1 MSNRI
6 KSFGLGAFYVA
17 VIFLVG
23 CIPED
28 SLQWSEDGS
37 VGLLRIDEALYI
49 VDGNS
54 GELAEVEKT
63 NVGMFPDISD
73 DGKLIAYSRK
83 VECLNAS
90 ENLKVLP
97 AGQVKMIK
105 YYAEQTKK
113 NILDAG
119 GLPDGRFPFPE
130 EGLLLPNEYR
140 YWSIRYLC
148 ENADDKLLKVLGK
161 EGIDKSKE
169 EELGYFQ
176 IVVSPVK
183 APEKRRIVANSV
195 FNVLGME
202 LSPNNKFLA
211 YLMHTQE
218 GEVNNAFEEYGLY
231 VASLESD
238 VNMALVS
245 HPVTLGYDWR
255 PDSKAVAY
263 IEARS
268 KNLRHDDFVVC
279 TLEEQIVADAN
290 DNLLVKSIESGEK
303 GAAGPHQC
311 TGETSELA
319 GLIFNPWLKV
329 VYGSGGRLFFS
340 GTHLSVPA
348 STKDEPRWSV
358 FCYDSITATVTDVLG
373 GRVSNYSGEVIG
385 TSQFSLSPDGKK
397 VLLPMPK
404 NRFLIYRF
412 SDGSTLFPLNES
424 EEFGEDIPSFLP
436 AWKGNDEISALVSE
450 WSRFLNKDKEE
461 PHKRQEIVIFGAD
474 GQFRRVLSE
483 NWPDLLDK

>member
-1 MSNRI
+1 MGNRI
-6 KSFGLGAFYVA
+6 KNFGLAAFYLA

-28 SLQWSEDGS
+28 SLQWSKDGS
-37 VGLLRIDEALYI
+37 RGLLRMEGELYL
-49 VDGNS
+49 VDGQS
-54 GELAEVEKT
+54 GELTKI
-63 NVGMFPDISD
+63 GGDILPWPDISD

-83 VECLNAS
+83 VECSSIS
-90 ENLKVLP
+90 ESLKILP

-113 NILDAG
+113 NILDGG
-119 GLPDGRFPFPE
+119 GLTDGKFPFPE
-130 EGLLLPNEYR
+130 EGLLLPHDYR
-140 YWSIRYLC
+140 NWSIQYLC
-148 ENADDKLLKVLGK
+148 ENADDKLLEVLGK
-161 EGIDKSKE
+161 EGIEKGKE
-169 EELGYFQ
+169 EEFGYFQ
-176 IVVSPVK
+176 IVVGSAVEPNKVQV
-183 APEKRRIVANSV
+183 VANSV
-195 FNVLGME
+195 FSVMWMK

-218 GEVNNAFEEYGLY
+218 GEVSNTFEEYGLY

-245 HPVTLGYDWR
+245 HPVTLGFGWR
-255 PDSKAVAY
+255 PDSKAVAC
-263 IEARS
+263 ISTAS
-268 KNLRHDDFVVC
+268 KNLRRDDFIIG
-279 TLEEQIVADAN
+279 TLEEGIVADAN
-290 DNLLVKSIESGEK
+290 DNLLVKSIGLGEK
-303 GAAGPHQC
+303 GSAGMHRC
-311 TGETSELA
+311 TGGISELA

-329 VYGSGGRLFFS
+329 VYGSGGRMFFS
-340 GTHLSVPA
+340 GTHLSVPT

-358 FCYDSITATVTDVLG
+358 FCYDTITATVTDVLS
-373 GRVSNYSGEVIG
+373 GRVSNYSGDVIG
-385 TSQFSLSPDGKK
+385 TSQFDLSPDGKK

-424 EEFGEDIPSFLP
+424 EEFGEDIPSFLS

-450 WSRFLNKDKEE
+450 NSRFLKKEDE
-461 PHKRQEIVIFGAD
+461 QEDYRKEIVIFGAD

-483 NWPDLLDK
+483 SGPDLRDK